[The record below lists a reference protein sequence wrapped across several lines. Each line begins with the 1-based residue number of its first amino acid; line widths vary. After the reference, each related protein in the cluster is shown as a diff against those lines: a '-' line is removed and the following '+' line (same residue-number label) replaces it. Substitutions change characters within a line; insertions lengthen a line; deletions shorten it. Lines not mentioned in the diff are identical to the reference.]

1 MKKIITILGVFTAS
15 VGLVLGTSTFASAGT
30 NGPQVC
36 NSGPQ
41 SACAKF
47 YQDGDVIRVWDTDC
61 DGHAAVAHVWAPEQ
75 GIYNNLWNT
84 GGCNTYADYPY
95 GTAMNE
101 DQPVY
106 YQACYGIKYADG
118 TYERC
123 SGIGGGRS

>member
-1 MKKIITILGVFTAS
+1 VTR
-15 VGLVLGTSTFASAGT
+15 VLRALAIMAASAGLVMGLQGT
-30 NGPQVC
+30 AFAGSDGPQVC

-41 SACAKF
+41 SACVKF
-47 YQDGDVIRVWDTDC
+47 YQDGDIIRVWDTDC
-61 DGHAAVAHVWAPEQ
+61 DGHAAVGHVWAPEQ
-75 GIYNNLWNT
+75 GIYNNIWNT
-84 GGCNTYADYPY
+84 AGCNTYVDYPY